1 VVLKVLIVDDEK
13 YIRDELKCFLNEYD
27 DIEICGESGE
37 GEEAIELAKSLKPD
51 IVFLDIHLHDISGML
66 VAEKMLEV
74 DTPPY
79 IVFATAYDEYAI
91 QGFQLN
97 AVDYI
102 LKPFL
107 EERIKL
113 TIERIRKNIQLIRH
127 NKKSNEVLEN
137 KKISLDKLC
146 VKQNNKLIL
155 VDTSCIQYIQSINNI
170 IIVNTIDGVYNSNYS
185 LKELEDRLKKIKFIR
200 THKSYII
207 NLDFI
212 DEIIPWFNYTYKIK
226 VKGIKDCEIP
236 VSRNYM
242 KKFKGILGL

>member
-1 VVLKVLIVDDEK
+1 MLKVLIVDDEK

>member
-1 VVLKVLIVDDEK
+1 MVLKVLIVDDEK

-127 NKKSNEVLEN
+127 NKKSNEVSEN